1 MFFVMLPNYKC
12 GNEEERGRRNQK
24 RMRSE
29 KRKEKD
35 RQYNWGMGGS

>member
-1 MFFVMLPNYKC
+1 MLPNYKC

-29 KRKEKD
+29 KRKEKRE
-35 RQYNWGMGGS
+35 RQTIQLGDGGS